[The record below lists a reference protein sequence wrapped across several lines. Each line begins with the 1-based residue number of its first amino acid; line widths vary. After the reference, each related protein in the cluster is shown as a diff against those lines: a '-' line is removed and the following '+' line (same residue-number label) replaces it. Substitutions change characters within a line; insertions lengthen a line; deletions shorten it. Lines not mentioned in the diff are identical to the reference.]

1 MSLLADL
8 RLRLGTLKL
17 DVELDAADGTVVA
30 VLGPNGAGKSTVLR
44 ALAGLVP
51 LDEGRIELAG
61 RVLDDPA
68 AGILVAPERRRVA
81 FVHQDLLLFPH
92 LSVLDNVA
100 FGPRSAGASKAASRA
115 AARPWLERVGLDGY
129 AEERPRS
136 LSGGQAQR
144 VALARALVVGPDLLL
159 LDEPLSALDV
169 GTRSTTRRDLHRFLD
184 DFGGVTVVVTHD
196 PLDALTLAQDV
207 VVLEGG
213 AATQAGPIAEVTA
226 RPRTRYVADLLGTN
240 LLLGE
245 GSGRAVLV
253 DGAPVEVA
261 EAVAGPTFLTIS
273 PSAIALHTR
282 PPEGSA
288 RNVWP
293 ATVGDL
299 DLLGERV
306 RVHLTGPFPLVA
318 EITPASLAGLALRP
332 GDPVW
337 ASVKAT
343 EVATYPR

>member
-1 MSLLADL
+1 MSLQAEL
-8 RLRLGTLKL
+8 RLQLGTLAL
-17 DVELDAADGTVVA
+17 DVDLDAPAGSVVA
-30 VLGPNGAGKSTVLR
+30 ILGPNGAGKSTVLR
-44 ALAGLVP
+44 ALAGLAP
-51 LDEGRIELAG
+51 LDDGRIELAG

-68 AGILVAPERRRVA
+68 AGVLVAPERRRVA

-100 FGPRSAGASKAASRA
+100 FGPRSTGASKTASRA
-115 AARPWLERVGLDGY
+115 AAQPWLERVGL
-129 AEERPRS
+129 AEYGAERPRA

-144 VALARALVVGPDLLL
+144 VALARALVAEPDLLL

-169 GTRSTTRRDLHRFLD
+169 GTRSTTRRDLRRFLD
-184 DFGGVTVVVTHD
+184 DFAGVAVVVTHD
-196 PLDALTLAQDV
+196 PLDALTLAEDV
-207 VVLEGG
+207 VVLEHGTP
-213 AATQAGPIAEVTA
+213 TQSGPMAEVTA

-240 LLLGE
+240 LLLGD
-245 GSGRAVLV
+245 GADHAVVV
-253 DGAPVEVA
+253 DGQAVEVA
-261 EAVAGPTFLTIS
+261 ELVSGPTFATIS

-306 RVHLTGPFPLVA
+306 RVHLAGPFPLVA